1 MVTMHPVNENTGLAP
16 APVTAPQ
23 SMSAV
28 ERDLRER
35 VKELGCLYAISRLAQ
50 RKDISLGELAQ
61 AVAERLRES
70 WQHPELAAARVELD
84 DRCHATEGFR
94 RTRWRMTRSVR
105 AFGENTGRVEV
116 CYLRKPPPHCDVGA
130 DADVFLEEETHLLQA
145 VAENLGRI
153 MEARRTEEHLR
164 TLSRELIRAQEMERQ
179 RIARELHDDVAQSLS
194 MLKIGIESLECG
206 KADLEN
212 CLGPRIQELST
223 QVSGTID
230 SLRNISYALLP
241 PGLVQLGLVSTIF
254 RLCDEYSSR
263 HGIQVDFRAE
273 GMDNIKPDFE
283 FQINVYRIIQ
293 EALSN
298 VRRHAQATHVAVKLV
313 ASHPSVLLRIEDNG
327 RGFALESGSG
337 EQLRERHMGLWS
349 MGERARILGG
359 VLRVRSAPGKGAR
372 IVVDMPLR
380 SQR

>member
-1 MVTMHPVNENTGLAP
+1 
-16 APVTAPQ
+16 
-23 SMSAV
+23 MSAV

-35 VKELGCLYAISRLAQ
+35 VKELGCLYAISRLSQ
-50 RKDISLGELAQ
+50 RKDISLDELAQ

-84 DRCHATEGFR
+84 VHGHATEGFR
-94 RTRWRMTRSVR
+94 RTRWRMTRAIK

-116 CYLRKPPPHCDVGA
+116 CYLRKPPPPPDAAA
-130 DADVFLEEETHLLQA
+130 DAGAGAEIFLEEETHLLQA

-153 MEARRTEEHLR
+153 MEARHTEEHLQ
-164 TLSRELIRAQEMERQ
+164 TLSRELIRAQEVERQ

-206 KADLEN
+206 RSGLEN
-212 CLGPRIQELST
+212 CLGRKIQELSS

-254 RLCDEYSSR
+254 RLCDKFSSR
-263 HGIQVDFRAE
+263 HGIRVDFRAE
-273 GMDNIKPDFE
+273 GMDSIKPDFE

-298 VRRHAQATHVAVKLV
+298 VRRHAQATHVSVKLV
-313 ASHPSVLLRIEDNG
+313 ASYPSVLLRIEDNG

-359 VLRVRSAPGKGAR
+359 ALRVRSAPGKGTR
-372 IVVDMPLR
+372 LVVDIPLR
-380 SQR
+380 SPR

>member
-1 MVTMHPVNENTGLAP
+1 
-16 APVTAPQ
+16 
-23 SMSAV
+23 MSAV

-50 RKDISLGELAQ
+50 RRDISLDELAQ

-84 DRCHATEGFR
+84 GQSHATGGFR

-105 AFGENTGRVEV
+105 AFGEKTGSVEV
-116 CYLRKPPPHCDVGA
+116 CYLRKPPPHGDA

-153 MEARRTEEHLR
+153 MEARRTEEHLQ

-206 KADLEN
+206 KAELEN

-359 VLRVRSAPGKGAR
+359 VLRVRSAPGKGTR
-372 IVVDMPLR
+372 IVVDIPLR
-380 SQR
+380 SPR